1 MRDPLVSLLF
11 LLPLFLSPSLSLS
24 LPLICYGTAC
34 GLCMLTQ
41 PTSQR
46 GASAKATLKIIKGKL
61 FCTSLNSLGINISDI
76 VVEGH
81 ELN

>member
-1 MRDPLVSLLF
+1 MWRLCSIRIKKKNMRDPLVSLLF

-46 GASAKATLKIIKGKL
+46 GASAKVTLKKIKESYFAL
-61 FCTSLNSLGINISDI
+61 
-76 VVEGH
+76 V
-81 ELN
+81 